1 MPCTELTHQHFSVLA
16 QLRQGGWRCI
26 YNDAAVPLIEEMAQL
41 KMVVWDVSERPVH
54 HTGALGCGRAKLLP
68 DGASALADW
77 CELRAASN

>member
-1 MPCTELTHQHFSVLA
+1 VLA
-16 QLRQGGWRCI
+16 RLRQDSWRCI

-54 HTGALGCGRAKLLP
+54 PTGALGYGRAKLLP